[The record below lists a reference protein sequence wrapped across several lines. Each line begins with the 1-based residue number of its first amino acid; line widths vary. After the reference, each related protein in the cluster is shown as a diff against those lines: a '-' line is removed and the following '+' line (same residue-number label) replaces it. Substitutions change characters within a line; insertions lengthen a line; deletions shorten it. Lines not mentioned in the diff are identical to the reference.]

1 MRVRPP
7 GFLLLLPALLGACA
21 TSRPADHAATVER
34 GRYLTVVGACHDCH
48 TPKVMTPTGPVPD
61 TTRLFSGHPAD
72 LAVGEPPAAMPAGWM
87 ATTNAHLTAWSG
99 PWGMSFAAN
108 LTPSRYGLYGW
119 TEEMF
124 VQTIRQ
130 GRHAGV
136 GRALLPPMPWENY
149 RQMSDDDL
157 RAIFA
162 YLQTIPAIDNKV
174 PAPKPPAP
182 ALAAT
187 VAPAQSRAG

>member
-1 MRVRPP
+1 
-7 GFLLLLPALLGACA
+7 
-21 TSRPADHAATVER
+21 
-34 GRYLTVVGACHDCH
+34 
-48 TPKVMTPTGPVPD
+48 
-61 TTRLFSGHPAD
+61 
-72 LAVGEPPAAMPAGWM
+72 
-87 ATTNAHLTAWSG
+87 
-99 PWGMSFAAN
+99 
-108 LTPSRYGLYGW
+108 
-119 TEEMF
+119 EEMF

-182 ALAAT
+182 APAAT